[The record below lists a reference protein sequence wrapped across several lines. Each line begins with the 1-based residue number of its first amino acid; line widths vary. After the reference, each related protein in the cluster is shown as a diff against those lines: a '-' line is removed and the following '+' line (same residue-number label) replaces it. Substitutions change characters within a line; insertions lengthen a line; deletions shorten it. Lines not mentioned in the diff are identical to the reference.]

1 MNNPDYLP
9 ERTIVTGW
17 EMFRCSGVLNKFLK
31 APQRLAVVY
40 DLAEKRVTKP
50 KTDQVK

>member
-1 MNNPDYLP
+1 
-9 ERTIVTGW
+9 
-17 EMFRCSGVLNKFLK
+17 MFRCSGVLNKFLK

-50 KTDQVK
+50 KTVQVK